1 MLDDKQLEQLKKR
14 VTSYV
19 QEGVIT
25 KESTGK
31 FVPFFITNAKNSL
44 ETARLVFTVSTK
56 KELQAPLGFS
66 DFNGFL
72 WVINASYYSMF
83 YMARALLENS
93 KITLKPEL
101 SVHSV
106 TFDALVY
113 YFYLTGKLEKKLIDD
128 FVDAEK
134 EALVLLGKE
143 KAKTLIDDYL
153 HEKGKRA
160 DFTYELGFVAL
171 QHKAETS
178 LQRAI
183 HFNEEMRKIL
193 EL

>member
-1 MLDDKQLEQLKKR
+1 MLDDKQLEQIKKR
-14 VTSYV
+14 VTSYI

-25 KESTGK
+25 KESNGK

-44 ETARLVFTVSTK
+44 ETARLVFTISTK
-56 KELQAPLGFS
+56 KELQTTLGFS
-66 DFNGFL
+66 NFNGFL

-93 KITLKPEL
+93 KITLKTDL

-106 TFDALVY
+106 TFDAFVY
-113 YFYLTGKLEKKLIDD
+113 YFYLTEKLEKKLIED
-128 FVDAEK
+128 FADAEQ
-134 EALVLLGKE
+134 EASALLGKE
-143 KAKTLIDDYL
+143 KAKTLINDYF

-178 LQRAI
+178 LQRAT
-183 HFNEEMRKIL
+183 HFDEEMRKII

>member
-1 MLDDKQLEQLKKR
+1 MLDEKQLEHLRKR
-14 VTSYV
+14 VTLYI

-44 ETARLVFTVSTK
+44 ETARLVYTVSTK

-93 KITLKPEL
+93 KISLKPDL
-101 SVHSV
+101 SIHSV

-113 YFYLTGKLEKKLIDD
+113 YFYLTGRLEKRLIED
-128 FVDAEK
+128 FADAEQ
-134 EALVLLGKE
+134 EALSLLGKE
-143 KAKTLIDDYL
+143 KAKALIDDYF
-153 HEKGKRA
+153 HEKRKRA

-178 LQRAI
+178 LQRAT

-193 EL
+193 EK